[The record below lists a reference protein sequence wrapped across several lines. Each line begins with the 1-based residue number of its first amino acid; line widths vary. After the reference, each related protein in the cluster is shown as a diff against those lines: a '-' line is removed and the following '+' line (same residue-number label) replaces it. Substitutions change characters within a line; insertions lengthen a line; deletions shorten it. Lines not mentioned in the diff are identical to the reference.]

1 MAVKIPLYNGHLT
14 KNFGYQEMIKSS
26 TADRLGVSNDASREH
41 VINLVNL
48 CNFILQPVREEFGVI
63 RINSGYR
70 SPALNKA
77 VGGSKTS
84 QHCNG
89 EAADF
94 ESSRISN
101 PELAAWVAKHLDFDQ
116 LILEFYDGK
125 DPHSGWVHCSY
136 KKDDTNRGNT
146 LTALRVNGKTQYKK
160 GLLK

>member
-1 MAVKIPLYNGHLT
+1 MYLT
-14 KNFGYQEMIKSS
+14 RNFSYLEMIKSS
-26 TADRLGVSNDASREH
+26 TAQRLNVSNEPTTEH
-41 VINLVNL
+41 IINLVNL
-48 CNFILQPVREEFGVI
+48 CNHILQPVREEFGPI

-70 SPALNKA
+70 SLALNAK

-101 PELAAWVAKHLDFDQ
+101 PKLAAWIAENLDFDQ

-125 DPHSGWVHCSY
+125 DPHSGWIHCSY
-136 KKDDTNRGNT
+136 KKDGSNRAKT
-146 LTALRVNGKTQYKK
+146 LTALRVNGKTKYKN
-160 GLLK
+160 GLLT

>member
-1 MAVKIPLYNGHLT
+1 MYMT
-14 KNFGYQEMIKSS
+14 KNFSYHEMIKSS
-26 TADRLGVSNDASREH
+26 TADRLGISNDATREH

-48 CNFILQPVREEFGVI
+48 CNFILQPVREEFGPI

-70 SPALNKA
+70 SPTLNSK

-101 PELAAWVAKHLDFDQ
+101 PDLAAWIAKSLDFDQ

-125 DPHSGWVHCSY
+125 NPDSGWIHCSY
-136 KKDDTNRGNT
+136 RKDGSNRHNT
-146 LTALRVNGKTQYKK
+146 MTALRVGGKTQYKK

>member
-1 MAVKIPLYNGHLT
+1 METYNGYLT
-14 KNFGYQEMIKSS
+14 KNFSYQEMIKSS
-26 TADRLGVSNDASREH
+26 TAQRMGVSNEATREH

-48 CNFILQPVREEFGVI
+48 CNYILQPVRDEFGPI

-70 SPALNKA
+70 SPALNSR

-101 PELAAWVAKHLDFDQ
+101 PELASWVAKNLDFDQ

-125 DPHSGWVHCSY
+125 DPHSGWVPCSY
-136 KKDDTNRGNT
+136 KKDGTNRKNT
-146 LTALRVNGKTQYKK
+146 LTALRVKGKTQYRK